1 MLCFSADKMQNK
13 NGIAVKKSKSG
24 TKFRDDL
31 KRLIAQHACK
41 DWKKKKVVVVGGTKR
56 YFCLGGIALTSGSAA
71 PPPAR
76 LLRVASAP
84 TRGPAKAEALPP
96 KPVGAVCRPA
106 GPLANQSA
114 AIGRLGC
121 LWEPRVRGGGRCALR
136 GGGHFRGW
144 GALVAWGAGA
154 VVTLLGHQQS

>member
-1 MLCFSADKMQNK
+1 M
-13 NGIAVKKSKSG
+13 
-24 TKFRDDL
+24 
-31 KRLIAQHACK
+31 HAK
-41 DWKKKKVVVVGGTKR
+41 IEKKKGGGGGGTKR

-84 TRGPAKAEALPP
+84 TRGPAEAEALPP

-114 AIGRLGC
+114 AIGR
-121 LWEPRVRGGGRCALR
+121 
-136 GGGHFRGW
+136 W
-144 GALVAWGAGA
+144 GVCGSPVSREEEGAP
-154 VVTLLGHQQS
+154 